1 MRVSRRAL
9 LGAGLGLAGGA
20 VLGTAGCAD
29 DPAGQTARVF
39 RSDRPL
45 PERFVVPL
53 TTPPVKRPTARDGTA
68 TRYTV
73 VQRPA
78 QVEILPGV
86 LTDVWGYD
94 GLFPGPTL
102 RARRGERVVVTHHN
116 DLPVPTVV
124 HLHGGHTPAASDGFP
139 TDLVLPAGPAATSRT
154 GHGGMPH
161 GAGDVRRG
169 TREHV
174 YPGDQPAATLW
185 YHDHRMDFTAP
196 QVWRGL
202 AGFHLVSDDVEDALP
217 LPHGER
223 DVPLMI
229 MDRSFGAD
237 GELRYP
243 SLDASLAGPPGVS
256 ADHTS
261 GVLGDVLLVN
271 GRPWP
276 VLAVAAARYR
286 LRLLN
291 ASNARRYDLAL
302 DPVPPQGPAFVQVA
316 SDGGLL
322 AAPVAHDHVPLAP
335 AERYEVLVDFGA
347 YPVGTEVTLT
357 NALGTGPTDAV
368 MRFRVVRRARE
379 DSTVPARL
387 AAVPTLRPRRD
398 APRRTWRFARG
409 RTGTGHW
416 LINDALFDPARTDAT
431 VRLGDIEV
439 WRFASDL
446 HHPVHVHL
454 APFQVLSRGGRDP
467 GAFDVGWKDTLDLR
481 PGEHADVAVRFPAHP
496 GRYLV
501 HCHNLEH
508 EDMGMMATFATVA

>member
-1 MRVSRRAL
+1 M
-9 LGAGLGLAGGA
+9 
-20 VLGTAGCAD
+20 
-29 DPAGQTARVF
+29 
-39 RSDRPL
+39 
-45 PERFVVPL
+45 
-53 TTPPVKRPTARDGTA
+53 
-68 TRYTV
+68 
-73 VQRPA
+73 
-78 QVEILPGV
+78 EILPGV

-94 GLFPGPTL
+94 GQFPGPTV
-102 RARRGERVVVTHHN
+102 RARRGERLVVTHEN
-116 DLPVPTVV
+116 LLPVPTVV

-139 TDLVLPAGPAATSRT
+139 TDLVLPDGTPARSRT

-161 GAGDVRRG
+161 GRSDVTSGRRAY
-169 TREHV
+169 V

-202 AGFHLVSDDVEDALP
+202 AGFHLVTDAVEDTLP

-243 SLDASLAGPPGVS
+243 SLDASLAGTPGVS
-256 ADHTS
+256 AGHTS

-276 VLAVAAARYR
+276 VLEVDAARYR

-291 ASNARRYDLAL
+291 ASNARRYDLGL
-302 DPVPPQGPAFVQVA
+302 DPAPPQGPVFVQVA

-322 AAPVAHDHVPLAP
+322 TTPVPHLHLPLAP
-335 AERYEVLVDFGA
+335 AERYEVVVDFGA

-357 NALGTGPTDAV
+357 NALGSGPTDAV
-368 MRFRVVRRARE
+368 MRFRVVRRARD
-379 DSTVPARL
+379 DSAVPARL
-387 AAVPTLRPRRD
+387 ADVPALRPAAGAVPRE
-398 APRRTWRFARG
+398 WRFTRG
-409 RTGTGHW
+409 PTGTGHW
-416 LINDALFDPARTDAT
+416 LINDALFDPGRTDAT
-431 VRLGDIEV
+431 VRLGDTEV

-454 APFQVLSRGGRDP
+454 APFQVLGRGGGPP
-467 GAFDVGWKDTLDLR
+467 GEFDAGWKDTLDLR
-481 PGEHADVAVRFPAHP
+481 PTEYADVAVCFPEHP

-508 EDMGMMATFATVA
+508 EDMGMMATFETVA